1 MYILKIL
8 VYLLHFHKNDN
19 YFSNIQMEKTGIISE
34 YLTMLNKVNM
44 YKVLMCTKQPDQAQI
59 CMNQAAFIVQKYGL
73 NFNLNID
80 IKKIL
85 LENSSTTG
93 MVQQSP
99 VVPKQVSEQRIEEN
113 TGSFDE
119 NDGDVVNPME
129 FFSE

>member
-1 MYILKIL
+1 
-8 VYLLHFHKNDN
+8 
-19 YFSNIQMEKTGIISE
+19 
-34 YLTMLNKVNM
+34 
-44 YKVLMCTKQPDQAQI
+44 MCTKQPDQAQI

-80 IKKIL
+80 IKKNL

-93 MVQQSP
+93 VVQQSP
-99 VVPKQVSEQRIEEN
+99 VVPKQLSEQRIEEN
-113 TGSFDE
+113 GSFDE